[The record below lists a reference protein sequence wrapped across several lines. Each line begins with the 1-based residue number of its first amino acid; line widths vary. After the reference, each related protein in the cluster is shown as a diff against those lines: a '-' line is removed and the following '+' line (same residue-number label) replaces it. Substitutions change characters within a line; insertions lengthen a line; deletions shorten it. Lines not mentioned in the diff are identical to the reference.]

1 MSTPDVEAIVEL
13 RGITKKFPA
22 VLANDQIDLTILK
35 KEVFAIVGENGAGKT
50 TLMNILYGLY
60 QPDSGR
66 IFVHGKERRI
76 SGPGDAI
83 ALGIGMVHQHF
94 MLIPPFTVAENI
106 VLGMEP
112 TIGGGVVNLEK
123 AREQVREFSEKY
135 GLPIDPDARVEQISV
150 GMQQR
155 VEIIKVLFRGAE
167 ILILDEPTAV
177 LTPIETQ
184 ELFATVRA
192 LVEQGKTVIFIS
204 HKLKE
209 VLAIADRIA
218 VLRNGKVAGVV
229 AGKDSSEARLARMMV
244 GRDVVL
250 EIEKKPHKV
259 GEVALE
265 AKNLIARSDRGL
277 PAVKGI
283 SFKLRKGE
291 ILGLAGV
298 EGNGQA
304 ELVEVLTG
312 MRRLEDGEIFLKGKP
327 LRHINVRGRRSSGM
341 AHIPQD
347 RLRTGLVLPFTV
359 AENLVLGMHSN
370 PPFAKGHVLMREK
383 ISEFAHQKVKE
394 YDVRPPNPSVQARS
408 LSGGNQQKVIVAREI
423 SAEPDVMVASQ
434 PTRGLDV
441 GATEFV
447 HKKLLEERDRGK
459 AVLLVSL
466 ELEEVLSLS
475 DRVAVIYGGEI
486 VGVFDAEK
494 ISEEELGLYMLGAKR
509 QERIDA

>member
-1 MSTPDVEAIVEL
+1 MSSRTPIIEL
-13 RGITKKFPA
+13 KGISKRFPA
-22 VLANDQIDLTILK
+22 VLANDQIDLSIFE

-60 QPDSGR
+60 QPDAGS
-66 IFVHGKERRI
+66 IFIRGKERHI

-94 MLIPPFTVAENI
+94 MLIPVFTVAENI

-112 TIGGGVVNLEK
+112 TMGGGVLDLEK
-123 AREQVREFSEKY
+123 ARKQVREFSEKY
-135 GLPIDPDARVEQISV
+135 GLPIDADARVEQISV

-155 VEIIKVLFRGAE
+155 VEIIKILFRGAE

-184 ELFATVRA
+184 ELFVTIRA

-209 VLAIADRIA
+209 VLTIADRIA

-229 AGKDSSEARLARMMV
+229 TAQESSEAKLARMMV

-250 EIEKKPHKV
+250 EIEKKPPKV
-259 GEVALE
+259 GDVALE
-265 AKNLIARSDRGL
+265 ARNLVAKSDRGL
-277 PAVKGI
+277 TAVKGV
-283 SFKLRKGE
+283 SFRLRRGE
-291 ILGLAGV
+291 ILGIAGV

-312 MRRLEDGEIFLKGKP
+312 MRKLEEGEILLKGKP
-327 LRHINVRGRRSSGM
+327 LRHVSVHGRRNTGM

-370 PPFAKGHVLMREK
+370 PPFARRHILVRDEVANFARKKVL
-383 ISEFAHQKVKE
+383 E
-394 YDVRPPNPSVQARS
+394 YDVRPPNPMVQARS

-423 SAEPDVMVASQ
+423 SAEPDVMVAAQ

-466 ELEEVLSLS
+466 ELEEVLSLA
-475 DRVAVIYGGEI
+475 DRVAVMYGGEI
-486 VGVFDAEK
+486 VGIFDAEK
-494 ISEEELGLYMLGAKR
+494 VTEEELGLYMLGAKR